1 MSAENETY
9 DSDALMAAI
18 TGEELGD
25 EARSDSAFL
34 AEYRAAEADIALLR
48 EQLGFLGETFSETP
62 SETPS
67 ETTSKAPSE
76 VRPAP
81 KPLPARL
88 RPPSRARRRVRTL
101 AFGTLAVAATAG
113 VFTGFGWL
121 LGHSGADDRGAD
133 ATSDSAAKAEAGV
146 QFGGPE
152 YLACATTVAEG
163 RVTAVEELPAGQVRV
178 TVRVS
183 HSYVP
188 THGPK
193 DLTYVV
199 DTYDLP
205 EPLTR
210 GTAVLFGVS
219 QGSPAPDHWVVGTR
233 RIAQERAWITASLPE
248 SRTLPC

>member
-18 TGEELGD
+18 TGGELGD

-48 EQLGFLGETFSETP
+48 EQLGFLGERLSE
-62 SETPS
+62 
-67 ETTSKAPSE
+67 APAE
-76 VRPAP
+76 ARPAP
-81 KPLPARL
+81 KPVPARL
-88 RPPSRARRRVRTL
+88 RPPSPARRRARAL
-101 AFGTLAVAATAG
+101 AFGTLAVAAAAS
-113 VFTGFGWL
+113 VVTGLGWL
-121 LGHSGADDRGAD
+121 LGHSGADDRGAG
-133 ATSDSAAKAEAGV
+133 ASSDSAAKAEAGV
-146 QFGGPE
+146 RFGGPA

-163 RVTAVEELPAGQVRV
+163 EVTAVEDLPASGQVRV

-199 DTYDLP
+199 DAYDLP

-219 QGSPAPDHWVVGTR
+219 QGSPVPDHWVVGTR
-233 RIAQERAWITASLPE
+233 RIAGERAWITASLPE
-248 SRTLPC
+248 SRTTAC

>member
-48 EQLGFLGETFSETP
+48 EQLGVLGETLAV
-62 SETPS
+62 
-67 ETTSKAPSE
+67 AP
-76 VRPAP
+76 PAP
-81 KPLPARL
+81 KPVPARL
-88 RPPSRARRRVRTL
+88 RPPSPARRRARTL
-101 AFGTLAVAATAG
+101 VFGTVAVAAAAS
-113 VFTGFGWL
+113 VVTGLGWL
-121 LGHSGADDRGAD
+121 LGHSGAADRGAD
-133 ATSDSAAKAEAGV
+133 AASDSDAKAEAGV
-146 QFGGPE
+146 RFGGPD

-163 RVTAVEELPAGQVRV
+163 QVTAVEEQPAGQVRV

-183 HSYVP
+183 HYYEP
-188 THGPK
+188 AHGPK

-199 DTYDLP
+199 DTSDLP

-219 QGSPAPDHWVVGTR
+219 QGSPVPDHWVVGSR
-233 RIAQERAWITASLPE
+233 RIALERAWITASLPE

>member
-18 TGEELGD
+18 TGDELTDEER
-25 EARSDSAFL
+25 ADSAFL

-48 EQLGFLGETFSETP
+48 EQLGILGETLAEP
-62 SETPS
+62 P
-67 ETTSKAPSE
+67 
-76 VRPAP
+76 PAP
-81 KPLPARL
+81 KPVPARL
-88 RPPSRARRRVRTL
+88 RPSPARRRVRTL
-101 AFGTLAVAATAG
+101 AFGTLAVAAAAG
-113 VFTGFGWL
+113 VVTGLGWL
-121 LGHSGADDRGAD
+121 LGHSGELNSDAGASS
-133 ATSDSAAKAEAGV
+133 ADSASKAEAGV
-146 QFGGPE
+146 RFGGPA

-163 RVTAVEELPAGQVRV
+163 EITGVKELPAAGQIQV

-183 HSYVP
+183 HWFKP
-188 THGPK
+188 TRGAK

-199 DTYDLP
+199 DEYDLP

-219 QGSPAPDHWVVGTR
+219 PGSPVPDHWIVGTQP
-233 RIAQERAWITASLPE
+233 IARERAWITASLPE